1 MPTVEE
7 FEKWYS
13 ATQAGEE
20 IGVSRQAVHKML
32 KNRRLRFADTA
43 IGVLIDPVSVRDM
56 RDRRS
61 SSSRGARGPS
71 EQ

>member
-7 FEKWYS
+7 FETWYS
-13 ATQAGEE
+13 ASQAGDE

-43 IGVLIDPVSVRDM
+43 LGALIDPASVREVKA
-56 RDRRS
+56 RRAHHKS
-61 SSSRGARGPS
+61 SEDGP
-71 EQ
+71 